1 MYERKPFSVA
11 EGLKV
16 QEENLIRWKRILKDE
31 IYESVVAQLLVI
43 NAEATIVTGYDVTRG
58 QMVDELVMKH
68 MYNN

>member
-43 NAEATIVTGYDVTRG
+43 NAEATLVTGYDVTRG